1 MGLAEVAKITVKDQG
16 ALELFEK
23 VNETAR
29 NLDKMLLKLQSI
41 SAVGTQELIYSEVL
55 LDQIL
60 QIEWDN
66 FREEIIQRSIKIL
79 VDIKLEQRF
88 FSYPVLVKFIIQN
101 LLENSIAFCRAQ
113 SPFVKFKAY
122 QIANETVLE
131 LSDNGQGIES
141 TYLNRVFDMYF
152 RANEKSRG
160 NGLGLY
166 IVKKMVDKLNGRVE
180 LKSELGFGTTVWV
193 YLPNHFK

>member
-1 MGLAEVAKITVKDQG
+1 MGLAEVAKITVKDHG

-29 NLDKMLLKLQSI
+29 NLDKMLLKLQSV
-41 SAVGTQELIYSEVL
+41 STVGSQELIYSEVL
-55 LDQIL
+55 LDKVF
-60 QIEWDN
+60 QIELDN
-66 FREEIIQRSIKIL
+66 FREEIIQKSIKVL
-79 VDIKLEQRF
+79 TEIKLDQPF

-101 LLENSIAFCRAQ
+101 LLENSIAFCGVQ
-113 SPFVKFKAY
+113 SPFIKFKAY
-122 QIANETVLE
+122 QVADETVLE
-131 LSDNGQGIES
+131 VSDNGQGIES
-141 TYLNRVFDMYF
+141 TYLNRIFDMYF

-166 IVKKMVDKLNGRVE
+166 IVKKMVDKLSGRIE
-180 LKSELGFGTTVWV
+180 LKSEFGLGTTVWV